1 MLLEAQRLDDLAR
14 ADYLPGIDDPI
25 PEDTAPALI
34 PENAGKRFE
43 KSAFHFA
50 HVSELLA
57 DHAPPVWLIDD
68 ILEAGTLGQVFGAS
82 GCGKSFLV
90 IDWAACIASGRIW
103 NDKVTAPGAVFYI
116 AGEGFSGFKR
126 RLRAWEIQT
135 GQNLISAPLFFS
147 VQPAALMD
155 AGNAAAVCE
164 AVRKLQSA
172 YGKPALVVVDT
183 LHRNM
188 GDGDENNAGDVALF
202 LQSLDAMRAEFGAAV
217 LVVHHSGHAESGR
230 GRGSSSLRAAVDHE
244 YLLTKHTD
252 GRRELSCTKAK
263 EAEPPPAMWFNLQH
277 VDLDWPDGK
286 GGWQSSA
293 VLVGASEPLPEAN
306 HDKAA
311 KLTGPQRIAHKALLD
326 ALANDGEDPGESI
339 KAEFGERCPARVVH
353 EEVWRNRCYL
363 AGVSDGD
370 QGAKQKAFVR
380 ARKALIDRGIV
391 STWDDFYW
399 QFGVCFSLDGASDGS
414 GNDVI

>member
-1 MLLEAQRLDDLAR
+1 MLLEAQRLADLAH

-25 PEDTAPALI
+25 SEDTASALI
-34 PENAGKRFE
+34 PERAGRRFE

-90 IDWAACIASGRIW
+90 MDWAACIASGRIW

-135 GQNLISAPLFFS
+135 GQNLTSAPLFFS

-155 AGNAAAVCE
+155 AANAQAVMQ
-164 AVRKLQSA
+164 AVRGLQEKH
-172 YGKPALVVVDT
+172 GKPAMIVVDT

-202 LQSLDAMRAEFGAAV
+202 LQSLDAMRTEFGAAV
-217 LVVHHSGHAESGR
+217 LIVHHSGHAESGR

-252 GRRELSCTKAK
+252 GRRELTCTKAK
-263 EAEPPPAMWFNLQH
+263 EAEPPPAMWFDLQH
-277 VDLDWPDGK
+277 VNLDWPDRK
-286 GGWQSSA
+286 GGMQSSA
-293 VLVGASEPLPEAN
+293 VLVSAREPQPEAN
-306 HDKAA
+306 HDKTA
-311 KLTGPQRIAHKALLD
+311 KLTGANRIAHKALLD
-326 ALANDGEDPGESI
+326 ALASNWEEPGESI
-339 KAEFGERCPARVVH
+339 VKELGDRCPARVVH
-353 EEVWRNRCYL
+353 EEVWRERCYL
-363 AGVSDGD
+363 AGIAEGK
-370 QGAKQKAFVR
+370 QEAKRQAFVR
-380 ARKALIDRGIV
+380 ARVRLLDREIV
-391 STWDDFYW
+391 HTFDDFYW
-399 QFGVCFSLDGASDGS
+399 CFGAVFSLAN
-414 GNDVI
+414 GNA